1 MVKHEQGWL
10 KKQVD
15 KCMKRYEKMPQWQK
29 DLYAGIGTD
38 PTANNTDDQK

>member
-1 MVKHEQGWL
+1 MVKYEPGWR
-10 KKQVD
+10 
-15 KCMKRYEKMPQWQK
+15 KRRMEESVKRCEKMPQWQK